1 MGATWNISQQ
11 EVSILED
18 EHVLLSVRMDG
29 LVEWKLPRIFS
40 TFCIVDVT
48 YYPFDTQKCVIEVSS
63 WVYTIQELVLLPAKS
78 SANYE
83 DIRSVLRTLANNL
96 LLHWFVDCNF
106 VHRVNLNEAYVTPF
120 WFDRPHGEWSLISS
134 SVFTEELHE
143 SREDG
148 VVEIYSQLDVFV
160 KMERKSSYYVTS
172 VLLPIVLT
180 SFLSLFVFLLP
191 VESGEK
197 VYIL

>member
-1 MGATWNISQQ
+1 M
-11 EVSILED
+11 
-18 EHVLLSVRMDG
+18 
-29 LVEWKLPRIFS
+29 
-40 TFCIVDVT
+40 
-48 YYPFDTQKCVIEVSS
+48 
-63 WVYTIQELVLLPAKS
+63 
-78 SANYE
+78 
-83 DIRSVLRTLANNL
+83 
-96 LLHWFVDCNF
+96 NF
-106 VHRVNLNEAYVTPF
+106 NEAYVTPL

-143 SREDG
+143 IREDG
-148 VVEIYSQLDVFV
+148 VVEIYSQLDIFV

>member
-1 MGATWNISQQ
+1 M
-11 EVSILED
+11 
-18 EHVLLSVRMDG
+18 
-29 LVEWKLPRIFS
+29 
-40 TFCIVDVT
+40 
-48 YYPFDTQKCVIEVSS
+48 
-63 WVYTIQELVLLPAKS
+63 
-78 SANYE
+78 
-83 DIRSVLRTLANNL
+83 
-96 LLHWFVDCNF
+96 
-106 VHRVNLNEAYVTPF
+106 
-120 WFDRPHGEWSLISS
+120 LISS

-148 VVEIYSQLDVFV
+148 VVEIYSQLDIFV

>member
-1 MGATWNISQQ
+1 MPTTRIYGQ
-11 EVSILED
+11 
-18 EHVLLSVRMDG
+18 LL
-29 LVEWKLPRIFS
+29 
-40 TFCIVDVT
+40 
-48 YYPFDTQKCVIEVSS
+48 
-63 WVYTIQELVLLPAKS
+63 
-78 SANYE
+78 
-83 DIRSVLRTLANNL
+83 RSLANNF
-96 LLHWFVDCNF
+96 LLHWFDDCNF

-143 SREDG
+143 IREDG
-148 VVEIYSQLDVFV
+148 VVEIYSQLDIFV

-191 VESGEK
+191 VKSGEK
-197 VYIL
+197 VYILEPL